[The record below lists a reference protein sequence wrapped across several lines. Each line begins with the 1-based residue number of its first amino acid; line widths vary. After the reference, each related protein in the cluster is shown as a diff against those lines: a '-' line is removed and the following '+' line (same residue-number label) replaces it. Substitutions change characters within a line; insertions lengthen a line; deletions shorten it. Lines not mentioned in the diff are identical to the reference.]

1 MSKIGRA
8 LIRAA
13 AARLTAQVIS
23 SIIGI
28 ALIPFVLGKLGY
40 RLYGAW
46 VLVGTVT
53 GYYGLLDL
61 GLSSAVSRFVSRE
74 IGRGN
79 KAEANRYIAASFY
92 LFSLSGIIIFLLAAL
107 AAIFCGWFVKDPN
120 EVVMFR
126 YLLLITGF
134 TLGIRFPARCF
145 RGTLAAHLRFDLV
158 STVSIIFT
166 ILRAFLIVTV
176 LLYGYKL
183 VAMALVTALTSLVR
197 LGSVIVIVRWIHG
210 PISFRPSLVKWKNIR
225 TLFGYAQLVR
235 YSVMRSSLFDY

>member
-13 AARLTAQVIS
+13 AARLTARVIA

-28 ALIPFVLGKLGY
+28 VLIPFVLGKLGS

-46 VLVGTVT
+46 VLVGTLT

-92 LFSLSGIIIFLLAAL
+92 LFCTSGVIVFLLVAL
-107 AAIFCGWFVKDPN
+107 AAAFCGRFVKDPN

-134 TLGIRFPARCF
+134 TLGVRFPARCF
-145 RGTLAAHLRFDLV
+145 RGTLAAHLRFDLA

-166 ILRAFLIVTV
+166 
-176 LLYGYKL
+176 K
-183 VAMALVTALTSLVR
+183 
-197 LGSVIVIVRWIHG
+197 
-210 PISFRPSLVKWKNIR
+210 
-225 TLFGYAQLVR
+225 
-235 YSVMRSSLFDY
+235 